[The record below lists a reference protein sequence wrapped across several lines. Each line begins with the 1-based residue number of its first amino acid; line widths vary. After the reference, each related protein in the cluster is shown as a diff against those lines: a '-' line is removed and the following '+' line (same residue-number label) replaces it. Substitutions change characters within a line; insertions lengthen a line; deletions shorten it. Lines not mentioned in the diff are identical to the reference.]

1 MRSNI
6 KAKPGSQGT
15 LFRPASKSLLNPQ
28 QRWPKGYTPER
39 LNEVRSALKDTAVHA
54 DPEYVGI
61 EEEDHAGRTRVET
74 QHRPRVEQAIAR
86 STVPVE
92 HLQGLSEIHD
102 HVDEG
107 TVGTY
112 WPAKRLGGPNSLA
125 VDMSGYHVDSRE
137 AEGVLIHELGHHHD
151 FEHSLDLH
159 RVTREVSEKHAWK
172 DKGPYQQK
180 PTQSGVYQAES
191 KVRAGVAEA
200 TADNYFTEHYRTP
213 GRNPQRVTKGQ
224 YENNFTTDRLD
235 QKYPGYTDVRPAQH
249 MGPQFKTD
257 PLPGKGQDMVDTE
270 KDRAWFGKQ
279 AAQRNATQW
288 ATQPNLR

>member
-1 MRSNI
+1 MTEAWDMRSNI
-6 KAKPGSQGT
+6 KGKPGSQGT
-15 LFRPASKSLLNPQ
+15 LFQPRDKDALLNPQ

-39 LNEVRSALKDTAVHA
+39 LNEVRGALKDTAVHA
-54 DPEYVGI
+54 DPEGVGI
-61 EEEDHAGRTRVET
+61 EEEDHAGRARVEA

-86 STVPVE
+86 STVPVK

-151 FEHSLDLH
+151 FEHSLEARH
-159 RVTREVSEKHAWK
+159 KIVPQVAEKHAWQ
-172 DKGPYQQK
+172 DKSPYHER
-180 PTQSGVYQAES
+180 PTGSGVHQARS
-191 KVRAGVAEA
+191 KVEPGVLEA

-213 GRNPQRVTKGQ
+213 GRNPQRVTTGQ

-235 QKYPGYTDVRPAQH
+235 QKYPGYTDVRAPKPSALLQG
-249 MGPQFKTD
+249 MQFHQGELVSRVSVLRD
-257 PLPGKGQDMVDTE
+257 QE
-270 KDRAWFGKQ
+270 RAAERKKYE
-279 AAQRNATQW
+279 
-288 ATQPNLR
+288 